1 MSRQS
6 PRNMAASVRERLL
19 TVARET
25 HEDFNLILTRY
36 ALERLLYRIGQSRYS
51 DQFVLKGAMLFLAW
65 MSETHRPTRDL
76 DLLGRGESSPE
87 SSKAIFRELCA
98 ISANDGIAFDE
109 NSVQSE
115 RIREDEL
122 YEGVRVTLLATLAK
136 ARIAIQVDIG
146 FGDAITPPPVETD
159 YPTLLDM
166 PAPRLRTYPR
176 ETVVAEKF
184 EAMVKLGLA
193 NTRMK
198 DFYDVWLL
206 AQEMSF
212 DGSILSAAIAAT
224 FERRNTELPKELP
237 RAFQE
242 QFLQEKQVQWLG
254 FIRKSQPRNAAD
266 LQSVL
271 GLIERFLMPPV
282 LDAARNGD
290 FHQHWPPGGPWS

>member
-1 MSRQS
+1 
-6 PRNMAASVRERLL
+6 VRERLL

-198 DFYDVWLL
+198 DFYDIWLL
-206 AQEMSF
+206 AQKMPF
-212 DGSILSAAIAAT
+212 DGAILTAAIAAT
-224 FERRNTELPKELP
+224 FERRKTELPLELP

-254 FIRKSQPRNAAD
+254 FVRKSQPRNAAE

-282 LDAARNGD
+282 LSATHNRN
-290 FHQHWPPGGPWS
+290 FSQHWPPGGQWS